1 MERMAVGD
9 IKKIFESTDIKSVPE
24 LCARFKDDGRK
35 GVINLCASYMRKYN
49 GYLAE
54 LKRLEDMAYY
64 EEMLYGEGYTLIAGI
79 DEVGRGPLAGP
90 VAAGCVILKN
100 DSRILGIN
108 DSKKLSAAKREEL
121 SAIIKDEAV
130 AYGIGMASPAEIDN
144 MNILQATYLAMRRAI
159 KNMSVKPDFV
169 LADAVTIPGI
179 DISQRGI
186 IKGDAKSMSIAAA
199 SIIAKVERDGIMD
212 SYAEIYP
219 EYGFESNKGYGAAAH
234 IEAIKKYGITPI
246 HRRSFVKHFTGE

>member
-9 IKKIFESTDIKSVPE
+9 IKKVFESTDIKSVPE
-24 LCARFKDDGRK
+24 LCARFKDDDRK
-35 GVINLCASYMRKYN
+35 GVINLCASYMKKYN
-49 GYLAE
+49 GYLTE

-130 AYGIGMASPAEIDN
+130 AYGIGMASPAEIDDI
-144 MNILQATYLAMRRAI
+144 NILQATYLAMRRAI
-159 KNMSVKPDFV
+159 KNMSVKPDFI

-179 DISQRGI
+179 DIPQRGI

-199 SIIAKVERDGIMD
+199 SIIAKVERDSIMD

>member
-1 MERMAVGD
+1 MERRAISD
-9 IKKIFESTDIKSVPE
+9 IKKLFEAADMESVPE
-24 LCARFKDDGRK
+24 LCARFRDDDRK
-35 GVINLCASYMRKYN
+35 GVISLCASYMKKYN
-49 GYLAE
+49 GCITE

-64 EEMLYGEGYTLIAGI
+64 EEMLYGGGYTLIAGI
-79 DEVGRGPLAGP
+79 DEAGRGPLAGP
-90 VAAGCVILKN
+90 VAAGCVILKS

-121 SAIIKDEAV
+121 SAIIKEEAL
-130 AYGIGMASPAEIDN
+130 AYGIGLASPAEIDDI
-144 MNILQATYLAMRRAI
+144 NILQATYLAMRRAI
-159 KNMSVKPDFV
+159 GGTAVKPGFI

-179 DISQRGI
+179 DIPQRGI

-199 SIIAKVERDGIMD
+199 SIVAKVERDAVMD

-219 EYGFESNKGYGAAAH
+219 EYGFKSNKGYGSAEH
-234 IEAIKKYGITPI
+234 IAAIKKYGLTPI